1 MASSRE
7 MDENPDVYIGLS
19 LPVAPSERIPFFNST
34 TTTLE
39 QSKFNMKNLLLT
51 MKGERVS
58 QPEFGSNLGTI
69 LFEQYDDSL
78 EDRIKEEIQET
89 VSRWL
94 PYINISKVDISQDSL
109 TPNKIY
115 VSITYALNYNPEEME
130 TTEVSFTETGTQSS
144 AGGY

>member
-7 MDENPDVYIGLS
+7 MDENSDVYIGLA
-19 LPVAPSERIPFFNST
+19 LPLAPSERIPFFNST
-34 TTTLE
+34 KTTLE

-58 QPEFGSNLGTI
+58 QPEFGSNLRTI

-78 EDRIKEEIQET
+78 EDRIKDEIQEA

-94 PYINISKVDISQDSL
+94 PYINVSKVDISQDSL

>member
-115 VSITYALNYNPEEME
+115 VSITYALNYNPDAME